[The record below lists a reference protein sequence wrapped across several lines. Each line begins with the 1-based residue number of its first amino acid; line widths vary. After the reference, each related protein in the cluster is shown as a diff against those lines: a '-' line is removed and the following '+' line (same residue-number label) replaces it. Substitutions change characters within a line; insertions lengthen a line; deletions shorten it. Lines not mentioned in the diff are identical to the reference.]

1 MKPIAILL
9 AGALAL
15 LLSSSAFI
23 VNENELAILLQFGAV
38 QRTDYKPGLH
48 FKVPFFQNIRKFDR
62 RILTVRGEPERY
74 LTSENKDVLVDFFV
88 KWRISD
94 VGKFYTATTGDESV
108 AEQRLGPI
116 VRQALG
122 KEISGRKLN
131 EVVSGERSNMMEQ
144 LREVANAAV
153 KELGIELVDVR
164 VKRIDFPDQIS
175 ERVFERMRAE
185 RKNVA
190 NELRS
195 HGTEASEKI
204 RSEADRQRQVLL
216 AEANRDGQQIRG
228 QGDAEAAK
236 IYAGAYQ
243 AEPEFYAF
251 HRSLEAYRRA
261 FENKDGV
268 LVLDPKSEFFKYFEN
283 GSKR

>member
-1 MKPIAILL
+1 MKPIGILL
-9 AGALAL
+9 AGALAIL
-15 LLSSSAFI
+15 LANSAFI

-48 FKVPFFQNIRKFDR
+48 LKVPFFQNIRKFDR
-62 RILTVRGEPERY
+62 RILTVRGDPERY

-88 KWRISD
+88 KWRIAD
-94 VGKFYTATTGDESV
+94 VGKFYTATTGDESI
-108 AEQRLGPI
+108 AEQRLAPI

-131 EVVSGERSNMMEQ
+131 EVVSGERSNVMEQ

-236 IYAGAYQ
+236 IYARAYE
-243 AEPEFYAF
+243 ADAEFYAF

-268 LVLDPKSEFFKYFEN
+268 LVLDPESDFFKYFEN
-283 GSKR
+283 GGKR

>member
-1 MKPIAILL
+1 MKPFAILF

-48 FKVPFFQNIRKFDR
+48 FKVPFFQSVRKFDK

-88 KWRISD
+88 KWRIAD
-94 VGKFYTATTGDESV
+94 VGRFYTATTGDESV
-108 AEQRLGPI
+108 AEQRLAPI

-122 KEISGRKLN
+122 KEVSGRKLN
-131 EVVSGERSNMMEQ
+131 EVVSGERSNVMEQ
-144 LREVANAAV
+144 LREVANAAA
-153 KELGIELVDVR
+153 KELGIVLVDVR

-175 ERVFERMRAE
+175 EKVFDRMRAE

-228 QGDAEAAK
+228 LGDAEAAK
-236 IYAGAYQ
+236 IYARAY
-243 AEPEFYAF
+243 ETDPEFYAF
-251 HRSLEAYRRA
+251 YRSLEAYRRA
-261 FENKDGV
+261 FEAKDGV
-268 LVLDPKSEFFKYFEN
+268 LVLDPNSDFFKYFEN
-283 GSKR
+283 GAKR